1 MIISEMAIPAHT
13 IVGALNLDTSFKI
26 KKHIFF
32 IAKTDKI
39 FNPKI
44 RNYHPIHD

>member
-26 KKHIFF
+26 KKHIFSSPNDVKF
-32 IAKTDKI
+32 LISQ
-39 FNPKI
+39 
-44 RNYHPIHD
+44 

>member
-1 MIISEMAIPAHT
+1 MIISEMAIPVHT
-13 IVGALNLDTSFKI
+13 IVGALSLDTSFKI

-39 FNPKI
+39 FNFAI
-44 RNYHPIHD
+44 EFST

>member
-1 MIISEMAIPAHT
+1 MIISEMAIPVHT

-32 IAKTDKI
+32 NDESTYKKCL
-39 FNPKI
+39 
-44 RNYHPIHD
+44 REE